1 METFML
7 SAKKTDSYIVYT
19 EKNNHRANRFYK
31 NIGAELLH
39 TNIYHGREINVYCKD
54 LPTLG

>member
-1 METFML
+1 ML